1 MKMSDLCLVIYLSF
15 VVFYTMISSGV
26 WGLQD
31 LTVPIRLIWEVMLP
45 MLFFDWVI
53 ALSGQETSA
62 TRTFFSS
69 TVMRWVGDI
78 SMSFYM
84 VHLLIWEW
92 AVKILNNNVPD
103 KSETPPA

>member
-1 MKMSDLCLVIYLSF
+1 M
-15 VVFYTMISSGV
+15 
-26 WGLQD
+26 LQSQ
-31 LTVPIRLIWEVMLP
+31 LHFLQMLP

-53 ALSGQETSA
+53 ALSGEETSA
-62 TRTFFSS
+62 TRTFLSS

-92 AVKILNNNVPD
+92 AVKINNNPD
-103 KSETPPA
+103 IVFHFSSEIHK